1 MSERRVSD
9 AELEF
14 YVGKNIS
21 LICDHGFISEAGHTN
36 HCAHFL
42 GHIMG
47 LRFALTCGDMT
58 NAPHQGG
65 TLRVNEIYNRCT
77 DRGPWANK
85 PTPLIYCM
93 IFATQAT
100 NMMGGQMGTHS
111 NKHVGIWRFPYVYNY
126 STMNHQVL
134 KEEVADFQARLDGVY
149 NPHGTNPVQLFYGRE
164 LLPSL

>member
-1 MSERRVSD
+1 MSERRVPD

-47 LRFALTCGDMT
+47 LHFALTCGDMT
-58 NAPHQGG
+58 NAPHKGG

-77 DRGPWANK
+77 DRGPWVSK

-100 NMMGGQMGTHS
+100 NMTGGNMGTHS

-134 KEEVADFQARLDGVY
+134 KEEVPDFLARLNGVY
-149 NPHGTNPVQLFYGRE
+149 DSHGTNPVQLFYGRE
-164 LLPSL
+164 LPPSP